1 MNMGSGGIIHRV
13 RNIDQVNIRNL
24 TPFPGRDT
32 LTSTLASGP
41 ATITTAPADD
51 IELTIA
57 RRRQRKTSES
67 TQRSLDSLDDALL
80 RPRLSART
88 VSSAALLPTVPD
100 GGSSQR
106 TLEKVIAA
114 RLFETFVTFS
124 APHTNPV
131 SPVQTSAV
139 ARAASPSSSPPARRR
154 GQSIS
159 SVTSVSRASS
169 SAAVAKSTT
178 AGSSTQTQTALKS
191 PRNKTAFPM
200 SPPPTPRNSIFV
212 PSSSHSPLSLSSSRH
227 AAEESPPFFKSAV
240 HRPSTNPRF
249 DVSSEPHAAGLASA
263 SESQVVIAVWG
274 RTPPELDTTS
284 YSFSRRASSAKGK
297 EREIST
303 HEKPAE
309 WRLLFSYDLDLN
321 HLQPL
326 PVQYVAQPAKLPSN
340 TLLLRLSPTGA
351 TYWLPPEPSP
361 SRPAS
366 PDEAGSDGELDISTV
381 RGRRHR
387 RRSTPSRHDVPEPI
401 PQPKTRN
408 TATVHELQKLV
419 HLQATLADTRQGLEK
434 IVANCDALLA
444 ADSSQ
449 TAKREVSERE
459 EHVRLLKEQRDAV
472 KNTCS
477 EKEAEL
483 NARRAALYERRATL
497 ESAKQILADEDT
509 SFHSA
514 SSHLDGMRIEHAEL
528 LARTDA
534 CRADLLAHLSD
545 VFPIAPLSAQHLL
558 FAIVGVPLPV
568 PAAPEQTGPVLT
580 LHPSIIEEL
589 AQLNPPVQI
598 EVNEDAVAAA
608 LGYVAQVLLLMSRYL
623 GRRLIY
629 IWTANVSVVPA
640 RRGREAVP
648 YAVYLLNKNIE
659 LLMMDRDLHA
669 TDYNQTLP
677 NLMNLLLTLT
687 RPDAGQFHP
696 RHRPRPP
703 SPHLSVKDLHGNS
716 TSTPRPGKAADS
728 AGDSTAGTLG
738 DLPSETASV
747 ATTATA
753 TPMPK
758 ERRSVFNFSPLAE
771 MLRTRYPTV
780 ARNTPPPPP
789 LSRSTSTSTA
799 PAAVADAE
807 VPLPVT
813 NGVNEPSQ
821 DAILEVA
828 NGVLEA
834 NKDTLVEVEAPQKSD
849 PPPSMSATPAIVA
862 PKPSRMAG
870 MFRYMG
876 IGGSGTMDR
885 EEKIAPASDLPNG
898 AASTPVPT
906 APGTA
911 QT

>member
-1 MNMGSGGIIHRV
+1 MNTGSGGIIHRV

-114 RLFETFVTFS
+114 RLFETLLHFGPTHK
-124 APHTNPV
+124 PT
-131 SPVQTSAV
+131 V

-274 RTPPELDTTS
+274 P
-284 YSFSRRASSAKGK
+284 SSAKGK

-477 EKEAEL
+477 EK
-483 NARRAALYERRATL
+483 
-497 ESAKQILADEDT
+497 SAKQILADEDT

-623 GRRLIY
+623 GRRLMYPVTCVGSRSLIRDGISDISGPRMFPLY
-629 IWTANVSVVPA
+629 PRGVDE
-640 RRGREAVP
+640 RRFL

-728 AGDSTAGTLG
+728 AGESTAGTLG

-807 VPLPVT
+807 VTLPVT